1 MASNAATMTV
11 AAEKKVATG
20 DTEVTLNGLPV
31 GYYLV
36 MVTSGSETVY
46 SPMIAVFIIQNQLP
60 TTL

>member
-31 GYYLV
+31 GKYHV
-36 MVTSGSETVY
+36 MVTIGAETVY
-46 SPMIAVFIIQNQLP
+46 SP
-60 TTL
+60 